1 MVKAHKDTSPCEKNA
16 DRTRTRRGYKKPY
29 NHQSGWYIRRK
40 KINNKSKWL
49 SQASLVTNPA
59 SGAEAVGGSMEFC
72 GDAKIKSL

>member
-1 MVKAHKDTSPCEKNA
+1 VKKTPIGPGQDGVIRN
-16 DRTRTRRGYKKPY
+16 RTIINPAGIYEE
-29 NHQSGWYIRRK
+29 K

-72 GDAKIKSL
+72 GDAKIQSL